1 MSVLK
6 IGKVRPTYK
15 GDWNAEVAYEP
26 LDWVLYRGVA
36 YQALGDVPVNREP
49 DVNPDY
55 WVQTGMK
62 GDKGDKGEPGER
74 GPAGVDGRDGAE
86 GAQGAMGPMPGHQWD
101 GGKLAF
107 QNPDGTFAAPVDLQ
121 GPQGVQGPEG
131 PVGPQGIP
139 GPAGAQGPAGPQG
152 VKGDTGATPA
162 LNNTVTST
170 STTQAATANA
180 VKTAYDKAVEAFN
193 KAAGLVLS
201 WTSITDK
208 PTTFAPSAHK
218 ASHKTDGTDALT
230 PADIG
235 ALAANGKAASAAT
248 ADTATVAAKL
258 GRNGDTGVP
267 MTFNWSGQGGQPTWL
282 WGSNDGTT
290 HQVYNPANFSVAYA
304 ASAGSAAAYA
314 MPNCWGGAARDSIP
328 AGGTWRVCYANVESP
343 NNHYRDLPGGTK
355 CYPALGHYNAV
366 TIYVAIRIA

>member
-36 YQALGDVPVNREP
+36 YQALGEVPVNREP

-107 QNPDGTFAAPVDLQ
+107 QNPDGSFAPSVDLQ

-193 KAAGLVLS
+193 
-201 WTSITDK
+201 
-208 PTTFAPSAHK
+208 
-218 ASHKTDGTDALT
+218 
-230 PADIG
+230 
-235 ALAANGKAASAAT
+235 N
-248 ADTATVAAKL
+248 TVAVAERVTTLEEGGSVPRGQIAPFYRVTL
-258 GRNGDTGVP
+258 GGSDGRRPIFWGQTVPDEGWVLCDGGSDGDGGTVP
-267 MTFNWSGQGGQPTWL
+267 DLRGRMIMGA
-282 WGSNDGTT
+282 SNA
-290 HQVYNPANFSVAYA
+290 HPE
-304 ASAGSAAAYA
+304 GSA
-314 MPNCWGGAARDSIP
+314 GGAATHTHTVTGSVGATTLSTAQMPSHTHATWAGQGTLYGAGVP
-328 AGGTWRVCYANVESP
+328 AGNGSMFNTANGLGYTGGSQA
-343 NNHYRDLPGGTK
+343 HTHSLSSATAAAADTLPP
-355 CYPALGHYNAV
+355 YHALVYLA
-366 TIYVAIRIA
+366 RIGR